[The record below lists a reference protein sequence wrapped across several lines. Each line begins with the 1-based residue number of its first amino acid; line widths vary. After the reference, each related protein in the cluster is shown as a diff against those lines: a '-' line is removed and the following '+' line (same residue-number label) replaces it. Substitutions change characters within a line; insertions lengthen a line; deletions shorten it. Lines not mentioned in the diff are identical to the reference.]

1 MSLIIENASMLLGRE
16 LTFVSQ
22 GFIEIGNDGIIKK
35 ANAGSHSTFS
45 DIIDSTEPDRNNKK
59 IDAHGF
65 LIIPGFINAHTHIG
79 DSIGKDIAVDSGLDT
94 RVHPIFGIKQS
105 ILKNTG
111 PDYLKSFMRSS
122 AISMMKKGI
131 TAFADFRE
139 GGKYGVELLR
149 DAISDLP
156 IKCVILGRV
165 ESYFDPV
172 KRKAKSPQDMRPSI
186 KQKAENLSKIR
197 TLTAEQLQKACQ
209 VLMASDG
216 LGLSGANENTDE
228 SLKQYRDLLEK
239 KGKKIGKIIKKPLL
253 SIHAAESQD
262 TTKFSKSNTGETEV
276 ERIMQ
281 YLKPDFI
288 VHMTNATDEEF
299 SLLVRSRCGIVICPR
314 ANGVLGGGI
323 PRVAKMLKSGCT
335 IAIGTDN
342 VMLNSPDILREM
354 DYIWKVSR
362 AREDQLISAKN
373 ILKLATVNGAQILR
387 LNSGYIGTGRAA
399 DLIFIDKR
407 HVDLY
412 PMHDPYASII
422 HRVSQ
427 DSIRAVMINGKF
439 VSEL

>member
-1 MSLIIENASMLLGRE
+1 
-16 LTFVSQ
+16 
-22 GFIEIGNDGIIKK
+22 
-35 ANAGSHSTFS
+35 
-45 DIIDSTEPDRNNKK
+45 
-59 IDAHGF
+59 
-65 LIIPGFINAHTHIG
+65 
-79 DSIGKDIAVDSGLDT
+79 
-94 RVHPIFGIKQS
+94 
-105 ILKNTG
+105 
-111 PDYLKSFMRSS
+111 MRSS

-172 KRKAKSPQDMRPSI
+172 KRKAKNPQNMRPNI

-197 TLTAEQLQKACQ
+197 TLTAEQLQYACQ

-239 KGKKIGKIIKKPLL
+239 KEKKTGKIIKKPLL
-253 SIHAAESQD
+253 SIHAAESKQ
-262 TTKFSKSNTGETEV
+262 TTKFSKSKTGKTEV

-288 VHMTNATDEEF
+288 VHMTNATDEDF
-299 SLLVRSRCGIVICPR
+299 SLLFRNRCGIVICPR

-323 PRVAKMLKSGCT
+323 PRVANMLKSGCT

-362 AREDQLISAKN
+362 ATEDQLISAKN

-387 LNSGYIGTGRAA
+387 LNSGFIGAGRAA

-412 PMHDPYASII
+412 PIHNPYASII
-422 HRVSQ
+422 QRLSE

-439 VSEL
+439 VNEL

>member
-1 MSLIIENASMLLGRE
+1 MIIENASILLGRE

-22 GFIEIGNDGIIKK
+22 GFIEIGNDGMIKK

-45 DIIDSTEPDRNNKK
+45 DIINNKESDVNNNK
-59 IDAHGF
+59 IDAQGF

-94 RVHPIFGIKQS
+94 RVHPVLGIKQS
-105 ILKNTG
+105 ILKNTA

-172 KRKAKSPQDMRPSI
+172 KRKAKNPQNMRPNI

-197 TLTAEQLQKACQ
+197 TLTAEQLQYACQ

-239 KGKKIGKIIKKPLL
+239 KEKKTGKIIKKPLL
-253 SIHAAESQD
+253 SIHAAESKQ
-262 TTKFSKSNTGETEV
+262 TTKFSKSKTGKTEV

-288 VHMTNATDEEF
+288 VHMTNATDEDF
-299 SLLVRSRCGIVICPR
+299 SLLVRNRCGIVICPR

-323 PRVAKMLKSGCT
+323 PRVANMLKSGCT

-362 AREDQLISAKN
+362 ATEDQLISAKN
-373 ILKLATVNGAQILR
+373 ILKLATVNGAKILR
-387 LNSGYIGTGRAA
+387 LNSGFIGAGRAA

-412 PMHDPYASII
+412 PIHNPYASII
-422 HRVSQ
+422 QRLSE

-439 VSEL
+439 VNEL

>member
-1 MSLIIENASMLLGRE
+1 MIIENASILLGRE

-22 GFIEIGNDGIIKK
+22 GFIEIGNDGMIKK

-45 DIIDSTEPDRNNKK
+45 DIINNKESDVNNNK
-59 IDAHGF
+59 IDAQGF

-94 RVHPIFGIKQS
+94 RVHPVLGIKQS
-105 ILKNTG
+105 ILKNTA
-111 PDYLKSFMRSS
+111 PDSLKSFMRSS

-172 KRKAKSPQDMRPSI
+172 KRKAKNPQNMRPNI
-186 KQKAENLSKIR
+186 KQKVENLSKIR
-197 TLTAEQLQKACQ
+197 TLTAEQLQYACQ

-239 KGKKIGKIIKKPLL
+239 KEKKTGKIIKKPLL
-253 SIHAAESQD
+253 SIHAAESKQ
-262 TTKFSKSNTGETEV
+262 TTKFSKSKTGKTEV

-288 VHMTNATDEEF
+288 VHMTNATNEDF
-299 SLLVRSRCGIVICPR
+299 SLLFRNRCGIVICPR

-323 PRVAKMLKSGCT
+323 PRVANMLKSGCT

-362 AREDQLISAKN
+362 ATEDQLISAKN

-387 LNSGYIGTGRAA
+387 LNSGFIGAGRAA

-412 PMHDPYASII
+412 PIHNPYASII
-422 HRVSQ
+422 QRLSQ

-439 VSEL
+439 VNEL